1 MERRINLIEVS
12 ALRTEDILQS
22 FPMRQCAVALSVDR
36 ELQPVF
42 QHEAD
47 TLHCARAYEIRFSTH
62 VGADVNDSVL
72 WDLPAFFDAGFVL
85 AAATQ

>member
-1 MERRINLIEVS
+1 MKDAQHEDSAVS
-12 ALRTEDILQS
+12 DTIS
-22 FPMRQCAVALSVDR
+22 SHVVSVDR